1 MGKELSAFVKVLL
14 LYSLSFSLSF
24 GRFVSLVVT
33 FSTPLALRTEKSP
46 PLEKGSGR
54 RGKEKPPSSV
64 PEGRAR
70 AEN

>member
-33 FSTPLALRTEKSP
+33 FSTPLALRTE
-46 PLEKGSGR
+46 
-54 RGKEKPPSSV
+54 
-64 PEGRAR
+64 
-70 AEN
+70 

>member
-1 MGKELSAFVKVLL
+1 MGKELSARVKVLL

-46 PLEKGSGR
+46 PLETASDGTEKGKTS
-54 RGKEKPPSSV
+54 
-64 PEGRAR
+64 
-70 AEN
+70 N

>member
-1 MGKELSAFVKVLL
+1 MGKELSALVKVLL

-24 GRFVSLVVT
+24 GLFVSLVVT

-46 PLEKGSGR
+46 PLETASGR
-54 RGKEKPPSSV
+54 KGKEKPSSC
-64 PEGRAR
+64 GAWAR